1 MPHPTT
7 LVKIT
12 SRCGEQ
18 AVEEL
23 NEALVAKAAQAKVL
37 RMHKVRA
44 DTTVV
49 EANVAYPVDSSLLAK
64 GVARLVKLGRSTKAQ
79 GLARRTKLRDR
90 SRGAHRRAREV
101 VNTLRRRGEL
111 ARDELRRLNTELAN
125 TAAQTVREAD
135 AVVRNARR
143 KLRSLGPRATGQ
155 ARATVDRLE
164 QLADRVRRIAEQ
176 TRQRAVDGETPDG
189 ATRVVSLHDP
199 DARPIR
205 KGRLGRPVEF
215 GYKGQVVDNADG
227 VILDWSLQP
236 GNPPDAAQLV
246 PAIERIRRRT
256 GKVPRA
262 VTADRGYGEAG
273 VDAQLSAL
281 GVNKVV
287 IPRKGRPGAARRAVE
302 SSRPFRRMVRWR
314 TGAEGRISCMKRDF
328 GCRRTR
334 MDLLAG
340 ARTWTG
346 HGVFAHNLGKIAA
359 LLR

>member
-143 KLRSLGPRATGQ
+143 KLRSLGPAATGQ

-287 IPRKGRPGAARRAVE
+287 IPRKGRP
-302 SSRPFRRMVRWR
+302 
-314 TGAEGRISCMKRDF
+314 
-328 GCRRTR
+328 
-334 MDLLAG
+334 
-340 ARTWTG
+340 
-346 HGVFAHNLGKIAA
+346 
-359 LLR
+359 